1 VTTIATADE
10 ESTPS
15 FTVVGIGASA
25 GGLEAISELLAAIA
39 PSSGMAFLVVQHL
52 APFRPSLLPAILSK
66 HTSMAVIEAID
77 GMVIEIDHVYVIPP
91 NTSMSIAQRC
101 IRLQPRGETL
111 GPPMPIDDLFDSL
124 ASDLGVDAI
133 GVILSGNGSDG
144 ALGLQAIQGE
154 GGVTFAQDT
163 VSARHSS
170 MPRAAIGLGC
180 VDSVLA
186 PRDIAYEIARIG
198 SYPKRALDQLE
209 LMGPA
214 TDPGDQSLRPLF
226 RLLRRACNIDFTYYK
241 RGTVQR
247 RLSRR
252 MALREMTS
260 VVDYVAMHRFRCS
273 GNSGAGP

>member
-1 VTTIATADE
+1 MRRLHFVTGATVTTISIADE

-25 GGLEAISELLAAIA
+25 GGLKAISELLAGIA

-52 APFRPSLLPAILSK
+52 APFRPSRLPAILSK

-154 GGVTFAQDT
+154 GGITFAQDT

-170 MPRAAIGLGC
+170 MPRGNR
-180 VDSVLA
+180 
-186 PRDIAYEIARIG
+186 PR
-198 SYPKRALDQLE
+198 
-209 LMGPA
+209 
-214 TDPGDQSLRPLF
+214 
-226 RLLRRACNIDFTYYK
+226 LRR
-241 RGTVQR
+241 QR
-247 RLSRR
+247 
-252 MALREMTS
+252 A
-260 VVDYVAMHRFRCS
+260 
-273 GNSGAGP
+273 GAT

>member
-1 VTTIATADE
+1 VTTLATADE

-91 NTSMSIAQRC
+91 NASMSISQRC
-101 IRLQPRGETL
+101 IRLRPRGETL

-144 ALGLQAIQGE
+144 ALGLQSIQGE
-154 GGVTFAQDT
+154 GGITFAQDT

-186 PRDIAYEIARIG
+186 PRDIAREIARIAR
-198 SYPKRALDQLE
+198 YPKRALA
-209 LMGPA
+209 P
-214 TDPGDQSLRPLF
+214 
-226 RLLRRACNIDFTYYK
+226 
-241 RGTVQR
+241 
-247 RLSRR
+247 
-252 MALREMTS
+252 
-260 VVDYVAMHRFRCS
+260 
-273 GNSGAGP
+273 